1 MSTSLDTS
9 VRPEDRFV
17 SAFQVHHGKA
27 LNGTTSGIAERRAN
41 AIERFADLGLPTH
54 KQEAWKYTNIAKEL
68 KHPYTLPLTDETP
81 SVSAEDIAPFRIDDL
96 DAHRVVLVNGRVDA
110 ALSDIGTLP
119 DGVVV
124 ASLNDAGA
132 SHPDLV
138 DEHYGQYVDANDEA
152 LAALNTAFVQDG
164 VFVYVPRGTMVEQP
178 IFILHV
184 TASDEDLLIQPRNL
198 FVANAGSAVRI
209 IEVQASLTDAQTFT
223 NAVTEAYVG
232 ADGNLD
238 HYLVQNEG
246 DNASQVQTLAA
257 YQEHDSVFDTHTTT
271 LSGKVVRNNL
281 TITPDGEHCE
291 SHLFGLNLS
300 RGSMHVDNHT
310 LVDHTKPDCM
320 SNELYKNILTDEAKG
335 VFNGKVYV
343 HKDSQRI
350 NAYQSNKS
358 LVLTNEAR
366 MYAKPELEIYADD
379 VQCSHG
385 ATTGQ
390 IDPEG
395 LFYLRSRGLSEERAR
410 ILMLQ
415 AFAQDV
421 IDEIKDD
428 ALRESLTDTLRER
441 FAAYL
446 N

>member
-1 MSTSLDTS
+1 MSTSLETS
-9 VRPEDRFV
+9 TRPEDRFV
-17 SAFQVHHGKA
+17 SAFQVHHGQA
-27 LNGTTSGIAERRAN
+27 LNGTTAGIADRRAA
-41 AIERFADLGLPTH
+41 AIERFAELGLPTH
-54 KQEAWKYTNIAKEL
+54 KQEAWKYTNIAGEL
-68 KHPYTLPLTDETP
+68 QHPYTLPITAETP
-81 SVSAEDIAPFRIDDL
+81 SLSKADIEPFLIDGL
-96 DAHRVVLVNGRVDA
+96 DAHRLVLVNGRFDPT
-110 ALSDIGTLP
+110 LSDIGDVP
-119 DGVVV
+119 NGVVV
-124 ASLNDAGA
+124 TNLEAAGDAHA
-132 SHPDLV
+132 DLV
-138 DEHYGQYVDANDEA
+138 DAHYGKYADADEEA

-164 VFVYVPRGTMVEQP
+164 VFVYVPRGTMLEKPV
-178 IFILHV
+178 FVLHLSA
-184 TASDEDLLIQPRNL
+184 TDDDLMIQPRNL
-198 FVANAGSAVRI
+198 FVAEAGTAARV

-223 NAVTEAYVG
+223 NAVTETYVG
-232 ADGNLD
+232 ADGNFD
-238 HYLVQNEG
+238 HYLVQNAG
-246 DNASQVQTLAA
+246 DHASQVQTLAA

-281 TITPDGEHCE
+281 TITPDGTHCE
-291 SHLFGLNLS
+291 SHLFGLNLG
-300 RGSMHVDNHT
+300 RDQMHVDNHT
-310 LVDHTKPDCM
+310 LVDHVEADCF
-320 SNELYKNILTDEAKG
+320 SNELYKNILTGEAKG
-335 VFNGKVYV
+335 VFNGKVFV

-358 LVLTNEAR
+358 LVLTNTAR

-428 ALRESLTDTLRER
+428 ALRASLTETLRDR
-441 FAAYL
+441 FASYVD
-446 N
+446 

>member
-1 MSTSLDTS
+1 MSTSLDTAT
-9 VRPEDRFV
+9 RPEDRFV
-17 SAFQVHHGKA
+17 SAFQVHHGQA
-27 LNGTTSGIAERRAN
+27 LNGTTAGIADRRTE
-41 AIERFADLGLPTH
+41 AIERFAELGIPTH
-54 KQEAWKYTNIAKEL
+54 KKEAWKYTNIAKEL
-68 KHPYTLPLTDETP
+68 EHPYTLPLTADLP
-81 SVSAEDIAPFRIDDL
+81 SLSEDAIAPFLIDGL
-96 DAHRVVLVNGRVDA
+96 DAHRLVLVNGRFDDR
-110 ALSDIGTLP
+110 LSHIGDLP

-124 ASLNDAGA
+124 VNLEAAGE
-132 SHPDLV
+132 SHGDLV
-138 DEHYGQYVDANDEA
+138 DEHYGQYADADDEA
-152 LAALNTAFVQDG
+152 FAALNTAFVQDG
-164 VFVYVPRGTMVEQP
+164 VFVYVPRGTMMEKPV
-178 IFILHV
+178 FVLHV
-184 TASDEDLLIQPRNL
+184 TATEDDLMIQPRNL
-198 FVANAGSAVRI
+198 FVAEDGAAARV
-209 IEVQASLTDAQTFT
+209 IEVQASLTDARTFT

-238 HYLVQNEG
+238 HYLVQNAG
-246 DNASQVQTLAA
+246 DNASQVQTIAA

-281 TITPDGEHCE
+281 TITPDGTHCE
-291 SHLFGLNLS
+291 SHLFGLNLG
-300 RGSMHVDNHT
+300 RDTMHVDNHT
-310 LVDHTKPDCM
+310 LVDHVEADCF

-335 VFNGKVYV
+335 VFNGKVFV

-358 LVLTNEAR
+358 LVLTNTAR

-390 IDPEG
+390 IDPEA

-421 IDEIKDD
+421 IDEVKDD
-428 ALRESLTDTLRER
+428 ALRESLTETLRDR
-441 FAAYL
+441 FSSYVD
-446 N
+446 